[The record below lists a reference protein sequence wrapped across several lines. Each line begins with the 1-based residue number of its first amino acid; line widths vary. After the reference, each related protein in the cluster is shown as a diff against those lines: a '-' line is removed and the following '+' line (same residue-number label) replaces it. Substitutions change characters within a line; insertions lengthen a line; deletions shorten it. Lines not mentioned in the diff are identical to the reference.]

1 MSVMVIPS
9 SKSNTIRP
17 RRACPAEMVS
27 ACCHAR
33 SVWRWAGVRR
43 IVREVLGVSHLLHTW
58 RPSYLRA
65 VLYKLGNVEGE
76 VLHRLIDL
84 NVVLPGCCR
93 PDPVVVFLQSAEQP
107 HPRLGVGPTPVLPHT
122 LFPQIPQGLL
132 PVVVKEGENLLE
144 MLVVNRVDLLA
155 QLFEFELRLGFA
167 VRMVEDIHQL
177 SDHTAEAV
185 DKTLLLS
192 FYTSRGFR

>member
-1 MSVMVIPS
+1 M
-9 SKSNTIRP
+9 
-17 RRACPAEMVS
+17 
-27 ACCHAR
+27 
-33 SVWRWAGVRR
+33 
-43 IVREVLGVSHLLHTW
+43 
-58 RPSYLRA
+58 RA

-107 HPRLGVGPTPVLPHT
+107 HPRLGVGPTPVLPHP

-144 MLVVNRVDLLA
+144 MIVVNRVDLLA

-167 VRMVEDIHQL
+167 VRMVEDIRQL
-177 SDHTAEAV
+177 PDNTAEAV
-185 DKTLLLS
+185 DKTLILS
-192 FYTSRGFR
+192 FQLCNGLLFLQRYIGGFLD